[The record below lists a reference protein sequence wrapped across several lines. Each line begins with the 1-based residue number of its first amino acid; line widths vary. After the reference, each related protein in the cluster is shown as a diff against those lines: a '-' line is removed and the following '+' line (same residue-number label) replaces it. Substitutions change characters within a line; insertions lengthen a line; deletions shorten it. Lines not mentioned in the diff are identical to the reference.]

1 MKFQSLIKIAALG
14 SRWAILFLCCEGF
27 IFIDAAM
34 LFWELEPNFI
44 AVYIFL
50 SIYFDFHLMLLNG
63 GRDQFEVAKVLH
75 LPDGCF
81 ERVCGFVGNHLNKFG
96 ADAELERIA
105 LSGFK
110 PVAEAKFNSADRDL
124 FVQQRRAGEKVHGR
138 GADKIAHKGGGGP
151 LEKLLGVPICTMRP
165 WFITMILWAKVMAS
179 F

>member
-1 MKFQSLIKIAALG
+1 
-14 SRWAILFLCCEGF
+14 
-27 IFIDAAM
+27 
-34 LFWELEPNFI
+34 
-44 AVYIFL
+44 
-50 SIYFDFHLMLLNG
+50 MLLNG

-81 ERVCGFVGNHLNKFG
+81 ERVCGFVGDHLNKFG

-124 FVQQRRAGEKVHGR
+124 FIRQRRAGEKVHGR

-151 LEKLLGVPICTMRP
+151 LAKWGCLALL
-165 WFITMILWAKVMAS
+165 FISTCALTKGLGKALKGHRTSKAAEDWSCLRFLAFALCENDCGP
-179 F
+179 